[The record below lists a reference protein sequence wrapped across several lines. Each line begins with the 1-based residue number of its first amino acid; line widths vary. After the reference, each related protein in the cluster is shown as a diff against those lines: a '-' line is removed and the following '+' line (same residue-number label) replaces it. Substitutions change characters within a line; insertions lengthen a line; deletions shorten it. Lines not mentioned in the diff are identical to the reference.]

1 MTNERASECVERLK
15 DEHSEH
21 SEQNN
26 GRTRE
31 TDEVVIENK
40 LKVGSN
46 GNHETKTIENPE
58 NAEEAESYLKNVM
71 QQNVVAVSALSGVTL
86 SSQPLPALETPVRI
100 GKKRH
105 LSLPNI
111 QESKMKK
118 VKADKDC
125 NSEQGKISLG
135 EDSTENKQIDE
146 GVSKQERVTLR
157 VRRSI
162 LPNKERLKVTKG
174 KDNMCNKAEGGNV
187 TQTKPRTMGESSMKK
202 EKQPKQNK
210 DTKTREITKT
220 TNKSETGD
228 RFHSASDTSVILK
241 ALDDMK
247 SGLES
252 KIDTIDKK
260 NNEKLEKLQ
269 SEMNNIRT
277 DFNQRL
283 EGLAKKVELR
293 VLKAVENDTKEKLKK
308 LEKDMRKDIDKMKR
322 NIDRTETEVKRLSE
336 TDIPTIQ
343 ERLGDEIDS
352 ITERVAVLERNKTET
367 CRHNDKENLD
377 DRKRRIVIRNL
388 TERENENVK
397 DRVNNIIEYLKVKD
411 ISVETAERKPNNY
424 NSKPGVIIATF
435 YRYEDKEHVMRLKK
449 NLKYSTRYRDVYIE
463 NGVPA
468 HQRKLKSNLRTI
480 VNTLG
485 REKLRLRGSRII
497 RADEHFEYESREE
510 NRNTERYH
518 HTEET
523 RSHYNRPNQNSQD
536 RASEFNSRDYSFDQK
551 DDRERRRDRRSYY
564 RRR

>member
-31 TDEVVIENK
+31 TDEVVIESK

-58 NAEEAESYLKNVM
+58 NAEEAESYVKNVM
-71 QQNVVAVSALSGVTL
+71 QQNVVAVSALSGVTI

-111 QESKMKK
+111 QETKMKK

-125 NSEQGKISLG
+125 DSEQGKISLG

-174 KDNMCNKAEGGNV
+174 KDKKMCNKTEGGNV
-187 TQTKPRTMGESSMKK
+187 TQTKSRTMGESSKK

-220 TNKSETGD
+220 NNKSETD
-228 RFHSASDTSVILK
+228 DKFHSASDTSVILK

-247 SGLES
+247 SGLEN

-308 LEKDMRKDIDKMKR
+308 LEKDMRKDMDKMKR
-322 NIDRTETEVKRLSE
+322 NIDKTETEVKRLSE

-367 CRHNDKENLD
+367 CRHNDKETLD

-463 NGVPA
+463 NDVPA

-510 NRNTERYH
+510 NRNIERHH
-518 HTEET
+518 HTEEI
-523 RSHYNRPNQNSQD
+523 RSHYNRPKQNSQG
-536 RASEFNSRDYSFDQK
+536 RASEFNSRDCPFDQK

>member
-1 MTNERASECVERLK
+1 
-15 DEHSEH
+15 
-21 SEQNN
+21 
-26 GRTRE
+26 
-31 TDEVVIENK
+31 
-40 LKVGSN
+40 
-46 GNHETKTIENPE
+46 
-58 NAEEAESYLKNVM
+58 
-71 QQNVVAVSALSGVTL
+71 
-86 SSQPLPALETPVRI
+86 
-100 GKKRH
+100 
-105 LSLPNI
+105 
-111 QESKMKK
+111 
-118 VKADKDC
+118 
-125 NSEQGKISLG
+125 
-135 EDSTENKQIDE
+135 
-146 GVSKQERVTLR
+146 
-157 VRRSI
+157 
-162 LPNKERLKVTKG
+162 
-174 KDNMCNKAEGGNV
+174 
-187 TQTKPRTMGESSMKK
+187 
-202 EKQPKQNK
+202 
-210 DTKTREITKT
+210 
-220 TNKSETGD
+220 
-228 RFHSASDTSVILK
+228 
-241 ALDDMK
+241 MK
-247 SGLES
+247 SGLEN

-308 LEKDMRKDIDKMKR
+308 LEKDMRKDMDKMKR
-322 NIDRTETEVKRLSE
+322 NIDKTETEVKRLSE

-367 CRHNDKENLD
+367 CRHNDQETLD

-463 NGVPA
+463 NDVPA

-485 REKLRLRGSRII
+485 REKLRLRGFRII

-510 NRNTERYH
+510 NRNIERHH

-536 RASEFNSRDYSFDQK
+536 RASEFNSRDHPFDQK

>member
-58 NAEEAESYLKNVM
+58 NAEEAESYVKNVM
-71 QQNVVAVSALSGVTL
+71 QQNVVAVSALSGVAL

-125 NSEQGKISLG
+125 DSEQGKISLG

-157 VRRSI
+157 VRKSI

-174 KDNMCNKAEGGNV
+174 KDKKISNKAEGGNV
-187 TQTKPRTMGESSMKK
+187 TQTKPRTMGESSKK

-220 TNKSETGD
+220 TNKTETDD
-228 RFHSASDTSVILK
+228 RLHSASDTSVILK

-308 LEKDMRKDIDKMKR
+308 LEKDMRKDMDKMKR

-435 YRYEDKEHVMRLKK
+435 YRYEDKEHVMRLK
-449 NLKYSTRYRDVYIE
+449 
-463 NGVPA
+463 
-468 HQRKLKSNLRTI
+468 
-480 VNTLG
+480 
-485 REKLRLRGSRII
+485 
-497 RADEHFEYESREE
+497 
-510 NRNTERYH
+510 
-518 HTEET
+518 
-523 RSHYNRPNQNSQD
+523 
-536 RASEFNSRDYSFDQK
+536 
-551 DDRERRRDRRSYY
+551 
-564 RRR
+564 